1 MNPSPDA
8 SGSASGPADSPHEAG
23 PASSRGAGLNWKWVL
38 LAGAGYGL
46 CMRLLF
52 GFEWF
57 ATAVD
62 SGPMLGA
69 FVVLVPFVLG
79 MLAMYLE
86 RDRKHGFARSL
97 IVPWLPLLVFVAGT
111 AVLLIEGSI
120 CIAMAVPIFLAL
132 SSCGGAAAWLVLKF
146 IEPSRSSVGAVLLL
160 PLLAG
165 AFERQLPPPSILRV
179 AEADT
184 YIQASPEAVWQL
196 INSARDVQP
205 QEMSGGLAWRIGV
218 PYPVE
223 AVTVTE
229 AQGRVRKLRWQGG
242 VAFDE
247 PILDW
252 QENRYIRWR
261 YVFDQASFPPGTF
274 DEHVLIG
281 GKHFDLLDTSYRLT
295 PEGDGTRLAI
305 RVSYRIST
313 RFNGYADAW
322 GRVLVGNAADT
333 ILGFY
338 KDRSERA
345 AASAE
350 RSHG

>member
-1 MNPSPDA
+1 MNESPDLSP
-8 SGSASGPADSPHEAG
+8 SGQAVAAGDAQSRPPLPGTSA
-23 PASSRGAGLNWKWVL
+23 LNWKWSL
-38 LAGAGYGL
+38 LAGVAYGL
-46 CMRLLF
+46 SMRLLF
-52 GFEWF
+52 GIKWF
-57 ATAVD
+57 ASGVD

-69 FVVLVPFVLG
+69 FVMLVPFMLG
-79 MLAMYLE
+79 MLAVYLQPP
-86 RDRKHGFARSL
+86 GARSL
-97 IVPWLPLLVFVAGT
+97 ASSLIAPWLPLLVFVAGT

-120 CIAMAVPIFLAL
+120 CIVMALPIFLAL
-132 SSCGGAAAWLVLKF
+132 ASFGGLTAWLALKF
-146 IEPSRSSVGAVLLL
+146 FQPSRASMGGVLLL

-165 AFERQLPPPSILRV
+165 AFERQLPPPPILRV
-179 AEADT
+179 ADADIH
-184 YIQASPEAVWQL
+184 IQASPEAVWKL
-196 INSARDVQP
+196 INNARDVRP

-223 AVTVTE
+223 AVTMKTD
-229 AQGRVRKLRWQGG
+229 QGRVRKLRWQGG

-261 YVFDQASFPPGTF
+261 YVFDQSSFPPGTF

-281 GKHFDLLDTSYRLT
+281 GKHFDLIDTSYRLT

-313 RFNGYADAW
+313 RFNAYADAW
-322 GRVLVGNAADT
+322 GRWLVGNAADS

-338 KDRSERA
+338 KQRSERA
-345 AASAE
+345 GDA
-350 RSHG
+350 RG